1 MEEKPIPVQ
10 VPQGAQEYLEAIYEM
25 EEEGGRIAQSRI
37 AKRLGVSAPAVSE
50 QVRRLSKEGLVSVT
64 DRQIAL
70 SAEGRA
76 VATPLVRRHRLA
88 ERLLVDILEI
98 PWHRAHEEAHAWEH
112 VISPEV
118 EERILTKTGATTC
131 PHGNPIPGL
140 EPPYDRSKLVTL
152 AQLKVGERG
161 RLSLLTEDV
170 ELVTQVLAYFEE
182 KKLMPGAMVEVTGIG
197 PDGTLTLRVDGT
209 SASLGSNLADNVWI
223 LPDSALHADSRDG
236 SHRER

>member
-1 MEEKPIPVQ
+1 MADHHDAASP
-10 VPQGAQEYLEAIYEM
+10 VPQGAQDYLETIYEM

-37 AKRLGVSAPAVSE
+37 AKRMGVSAAAVSE
-50 QVRRLSKEGLVSVT
+50 QVRRLAREGLVTVV
-64 DRQIAL
+64 DRDIFL
-70 SAEGRA
+70 TPHGRE

-140 EPPYDRSKLVTL
+140 EPPYVRAELIALSDLR
-152 AQLKVGERG
+152 AGETG
-161 RLSLLTEDV
+161 RLCLLTEDV
-170 ELVTQVLAYFEE
+170 ELATDVLKYFED
-182 KKLMPGAMVEVTGIG
+182 KQLMPGASVQVVAIG
-197 PDGTLTLRVDGT
+197 PDGTLTLNVDGT
-209 SASLGSNLADNVWI
+209 AASLGSTLADNVWVQKQ
-223 LPDSALHADSRDG
+223 PA
-236 SHRER
+236 

>member
-1 MEEKPIPVQ
+1 MKERPIPVQ

-25 EEEGGRIAQSRI
+25 EEEGGRLAQARI
-37 AKRLGVSAPAVSE
+37 AKRLGVSAAAVSE
-50 QVRRLSKEGLVSVT
+50 QVRRLVRAGLVSVA
-64 DRQIAL
+64 DREVTLTEQ
-70 SAEGRA
+70 GRD

-88 ERLLVDILEI
+88 ERLLVDILEV

-140 EPPYDRSKLVTL
+140 TPPYERSKLVTL

-170 ELVTQVLAYFEE
+170 ELVTDVLAYFEQ
-182 KKLMPGAMVEVTGIG
+182 KKLMPGAMVEVMGIG
-197 PDGTLTLRVDGT
+197 PDGTLTLQVDGLG
-209 SASLGSNLADNVWI
+209 SSLGSNLADNLWM
-223 LPDSALHADSRDG
+223 LPDAAPDG
-236 SHRER
+236 TQ